1 MRAVSSGT
9 WNMKF
14 GVWGIGE
21 GSGGMVQG
29 EFCCKRTNS
38 RGGLFWG
45 FKIGLSFLAQA
56 GPRGWLREVRL
67 LFFSYAKTYTPKL
80 TSLSS

>member
-21 GSGGMVQG
+21 GSGGW
-29 EFCCKRTNS
+29 S
-38 RGGLFWG
+38 RGILFVNTKIQGGGVVLGFQNWTVLLDPGWTPGL
-45 FKIGLSFLAQA
+45 A
-56 GPRGWLREVRL
+56 
-67 LFFSYAKTYTPKL
+67 
-80 TSLSS
+80 